1 MLTMLAAQESTAQL
15 DSKIAQAS
23 KHPDWTWE
31 LSFAQRGSAYSNM
44 ISLGVSIPLQIA
56 PSRRQ
61 DRDIAAKNALID
73 QLHAQREDLLRAHT
87 TELRVMQA
95 EWASFGERIKR
106 VDDGLIP
113 LATER
118 TTAANI
124 AYRSGTGLLTAVL
137 DARKNEIDV
146 RMQRLDLEREQARAW
161 AQLKY
166 LIPADEAISSKDAQK

>member
-1 MLTMLAAQESTAQL
+1 
-15 DSKIAQAS
+15 
-23 KHPDWTWE
+23 
-31 LSFAQRGSAYSNM
+31 M
-44 ISLGVSIPLQIA
+44 ISLEVSIPLQIA

-106 VDDGLIP
+106 VDDGLMP

-124 AYRSGTGLLTAVL
+124 AYRSGTGMLTAVL
-137 DARKNEIDV
+137 DARKSEIDV

-166 LIPADEAISSKDAQK
+166 LIPSDEAISTKDYPK